1 MTIKIVLPEG
11 KGPKSSWGTKVFTES
26 GEEIK
31 GVTRVEIDMLPDCMV
46 SAQITVE
53 VSDLENFEGIEGA
66 YRIDQFPPRI
76 VSQALV
82 NIMKRIRRGD
92 PRRQIKRVG

>member
-26 GEEIK
+26 GSKIEGITRIK
-31 GVTRVEIDMLPDCMV
+31 IEMLPDCMV
-46 SAQITVE
+46 SAEITVE

-66 YRIDQFPPRI
+66 YMVDQWPTKKVCGGIER
-76 VSQALV
+76 
-82 NIMKRIRRGD
+82 IMKRIRRGAH
-92 PRRQIKRVG
+92 